1 MEYGYGL
8 WPLVII
14 NSAIFVIFALSF
26 FRPGNSRDW
35 KAMGGFTAFIIALF
49 TEMYGFPLTV
59 YLLTGAL
66 GSRVEVDPHVAASG
80 GHDEAEIG
88 QCRDDAA
95 G

>member
-1 MEYGYGL
+1 MDYGYGL

-26 FRPGNSRDW
+26 FRPGNGQDW

-59 YLLTGAL
+59 HLLTGRQLPKPRSDTNTGA
-66 GSRVEVDPHVAASG
+66 SR
-80 GHDEAEIG
+80 
-88 QCRDDAA
+88 
-95 G
+95 